1 MLRLIGIVIVL
12 GLIAWLTLRQ
22 VEDANSTI
30 GDTLESVGAAG
41 VEIER
46 DARPSDGAAAVGR
59 HVEATV
65 ASGKSRI
72 DDALEADT
80 RSGD

>member
-1 MLRLIGIVIVL
+1 MFRLIGIVIVL
-12 GLIAWLTLRQ
+12 GLIAWLALRQ
-22 VEDANSTI
+22 VEDANATI
-30 GDTLESVGAAG
+30 DETLESVGAAG
-41 VEIER
+41 IEIDR
-46 DARPSDGAAAVGR
+46 DALPSDAARAVGR

-65 ASGKSRI
+65 SSGKSRI

>member
-1 MLRLIGIVIVL
+1 MFRLIQIVIVL
-12 GLIAWLTLRQ
+12 GLVAWLALRQ

-30 GDTLESVGAAG
+30 EDSLDSVGAAG
-41 VEIER
+41 VEIDR
-46 DARPSDGAAAVGR
+46 DAHPSEAVRAVGQ

>member
-1 MLRLIGIVIVL
+1 MVRLIGIVIVL
-12 GLIAWLTLRQ
+12 GIVAWLALRQ
-22 VEDANSTI
+22 VEDANATV
-30 GDTLESVGAAG
+30 DETLESVGAAG
-41 VEIER
+41 VEIDR
-46 DARPSDGAAAVGR
+46 DARPSDAAHAVGR

-72 DDALEADT
+72 DDALDADT

>member
-1 MLRLIGIVIVL
+1 MFRLIGIVIVL
-12 GLIAWLTLRQ
+12 GLVAWLTLRQ
-22 VEDANSTI
+22 VEDANTTI
-30 GDTLESVGAAG
+30 DDTLDSVGAAG
-41 VEIER
+41 VEIDR
-46 DARPSDGAAAVGR
+46 DARPSDAAQAVGR

-65 ASGKSRI
+65 ASSKSRI